1 VGQALG
7 NATTQ
12 FFKEPVLIPELSG
25 KGITGIYAHKET
37 SIAYNDKGEIYEWGV
52 KENRDN
58 KISLTFNVGEEIES
72 MQKGNKHYA
81 LMTKSKKCN
90 FLSSI

>member
-1 VGQALG
+1 MGENGVGQALG

-25 KGITGIYAHKET
+25 KGIPGIYAHKYT
-37 SIAYNDKGEIYEWGV
+37 SVAYNDKGEIYEWGV

-58 KISLTFNVGEEIES
+58 KISMTYTVG
-72 MQKGNKHYA
+72 
-81 LMTKSKKCN
+81 
-90 FLSSI
+90 